1 MKLFIA
7 SLLLFFSA
15 LSSCTKDEFNAI
27 ETFEKS
33 DFPAT
38 VGSYWIYQCY
48 DYHTN
53 MNYPVTHKIEWLE
66 TINADTQIIHYTLY
80 APDQSVRDSAIGI
93 LTKTGFTY
101 LGVRQT
107 NYSVLGDFHIALPF
121 SKGDKWV
128 SVNTN
133 DTIQVIT
140 HASKYTISA
149 DTYENVFYLY
159 NYYRQSLNVR
169 GNEIYL
175 SKGVGIITKNI
186 RKENGNSQLDE
197 KRSYVLTSYHI
208 E

>member
-1 MKLFIA
+1 MKSLCTLLILLSIA
-7 SLLLFFSA
+7 FYG
-15 LSSCTKDEFNAI
+15 CTKPEPNTV
-27 ETFEKS
+27 ETFNKS
-33 DFPAT
+33 DFPTT

-48 DYHTN
+48 DYRTN
-53 MNYPVTHKIEWLE
+53 MNYPVKHKIEWRE
-66 TINADTQIIHYTLY
+66 TINTDTQIIHYTLY

-107 NYSVLGDFHIALPF
+107 NYSILGDFHIAFPF
-121 SKGDKWV
+121 SKSDKWV

-133 DTIQVIT
+133 DTLQVVT
-140 HASKYTISA
+140 HASKYVVST
-149 DTYENVFYLY
+149 DTFSNVFYLY

-169 GNEIYL
+169 ENEIYL
-175 SKGVGIITKNI
+175 SKGIGIITKNI

-197 KRSYVLTSYHI
+197 KRSYVLTSYHL